1 MSLSQVD
8 LQQHAFLLFYYKTTN
23 HRVSDGEE
31 RLPLQRSR
39 R

>member
-8 LQQHAFLLFYYKTTN
+8 LQQHAFLLFYYKATN
-23 HRVSDGEE
+23 LRVSDGEE
-31 RLPLQRSR
+31 RLPLQCSR